1 MDEFKKYLPI
11 NDSKYSDL
19 ISEDGLDG
27 YKLVNTMSGNVT
39 LNKDTRVIK
48 HLSGESKS
56 AIILELNELIGG
68 KRRTRNIRKSKKSR
82 KSRRKSS
89 RRR

>member
-1 MDEFKKYLPI
+1 LPI
-11 NDSKYSDL
+11 DDSKYSAL
-19 ISEDGLDG
+19 ISQNGLDG
-27 YKLVNTMSGNVT
+27 YKLVNTMHGNVT
-39 LNKDTRVIK
+39 LNKDTRIILS
-48 HLSGESKS
+48 LSGEFKS
-56 AIILELNELIGG
+56 EIIPELNKLKGG